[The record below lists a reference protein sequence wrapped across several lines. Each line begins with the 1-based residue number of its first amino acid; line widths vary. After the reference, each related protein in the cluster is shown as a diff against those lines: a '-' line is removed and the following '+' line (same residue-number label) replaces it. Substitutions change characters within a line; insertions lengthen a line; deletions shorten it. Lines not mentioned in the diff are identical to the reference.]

1 MAAWK
6 LAEKQAE
13 KERRREEAKAQ
24 LKENHERFIRDS
36 VSELG
41 LNLDELDDCQLHDSI
56 RSRVHFIEAEIA
68 EHEWSRSLTD
78 VMRDEN
84 ELEGD
89 DLQRIIINQNR
100 ILIQQNELIA
110 RLLEK
115 MQ

>member
-1 MAAWK
+1 M
-6 LAEKQAE
+6 
-13 KERRREEAKAQ
+13 
-24 LKENHERFIRDS
+24 
-36 VSELG
+36 G

-68 EHEWSRSLTD
+68 EHEWSRSFTD